1 MRKRAE
7 DWIAMDAFLRA
18 AAPAETETSVAH
30 QIGKRGIKRDE
41 REKKEERGIALY
53 YLMHVDS
60 K

>member
-1 MRKRAE
+1 
-7 DWIAMDAFLRA
+7 MDAFLRA

-41 REKKEERGIALY
+41 GEKRRKGRIALY